1 MDNFMVAKKAGVR
14 GKELKVR
21 KRPLFFCTV
30 MFQISAI
37 NIVMLIAF
45 MLVMRMLIGQMQQQT
60 LNSRSMSQ
68 YVLSLSTEEAEL
80 KSDVMS
86 LYDQAIGYVLA
97 KADETRVALLPEIQ
111 STRKTIEEDISE
123 LKKQLDADS
132 QAEALASLQEI
143 QKQYDRLNVMI
154 DESMAEIDQGN
165 RDTAYDILFNRAEL
179 QKVAIFHSCKVIDEA
194 VTAEADKSNLEM
206 MLMLKNGI
214 EAAIKGTGLF
224 ILLIVFNFLLNYF
237 GIVKKIKSISREVS
251 DIIGKIEKGEGD
263 LTTRIYTRSASE
275 LVYIINGMNL
285 FIETLQNVMKEV
297 KSGVEVLNSSTD
309 TVTKKLNKSN
319 GNVQSTSAAME
330 ELSASMQSVSE
341 MVSSINDQVMEV
353 KASTDEINR
362 EATGGRET
370 ASGIKL
376 EADEIKQHVTE
387 RKQGMSVKVS
397 ELSEVLAKSLEDS
410 KKVKEINTLTKN
422 ILDIAEK
429 TNLIAVNASIEAA
442 RAGQAGKSFAV
453 VASEVSNLA
462 ANSKK
467 TANDI
472 QSISKDVTT
481 AVEELADNAQMVLE
495 FIKTDVTKD
504 YDSFVETGNK
514 YENTADTMN
523 SMLITFKDKAD
534 YLNNIMSDMANSVS
548 SITNSVSESSQAI
561 TLSAQNTMEIVG
573 DMSGISEAMDHNV
586 EVTGKLNAAT
596 RKFVEV

>member
-1 MDNFMVAKKAGVR
+1 
-14 GKELKVR
+14 
-21 KRPLFFCTV
+21 
-30 MFQISAI
+30 
-37 NIVMLIAF
+37 
-45 MLVMRMLIGQMQQQT
+45 
-60 LNSRSMSQ
+60 
-68 YVLSLSTEEAEL
+68 
-80 KSDVMS
+80 
-86 LYDQAIGYVLA
+86 
-97 KADETRVALLPEIQ
+97 
-111 STRKTIEEDISE
+111 
-123 LKKQLDADS
+123 
-132 QAEALASLQEI
+132 
-143 QKQYDRLNVMI
+143 
-154 DESMAEIDQGN
+154 
-165 RDTAYDILFNRAEL
+165 
-179 QKVAIFHSCKVIDEA
+179 
-194 VTAEADKSNLEM
+194 
-206 MLMLKNGI
+206 
-214 EAAIKGTGLF
+214 
-224 ILLIVFNFLLNYF
+224 
-237 GIVKKIKSISREVS
+237 
-251 DIIGKIEKGEGD
+251 
-263 LTTRIYTRSASE
+263 
-275 LVYIINGMNL
+275 
-285 FIETLQNVMKEV
+285 MKEV
-297 KSGVEVLNSSTD
+297 KSGVEVLNSSTE
-309 TVTKKLNKSN
+309 TVTQKLNKSN

-341 MVSSINDQVMEV
+341 MVSSINNQVMEV

-472 QSISKDVTT
+472 QSISKDVTN
-481 AVEELADNAQMVLE
+481 AVEELADNAQMVLD

-523 SMLITFKDKAD
+523 TMLITFKDKAD
-534 YLNNIMSDMANSVS
+534 YLNGIMSDMANSVS

>member
-1 MDNFMVAKKAGVR
+1 MDNFMVAKNAGI
-14 GKELKVR
+14 KEKKLKVR
-21 KRPLFFCTV
+21 KSPLFFCTV

-45 MLVMRMLIGQMQQQT
+45 MFVMRMLIGQMQQQT

-86 LYDQAIGYVLA
+86 LYDQAIGYVSA

-111 STRKTIEEDISE
+111 STRTIISEDISE

-154 DESMAEIDQGN
+154 DESIAAIDQGN
-165 RDTAYDILFNRAEL
+165 QDTAYDILFNRAEL

-194 VTAEADKSNLEM
+194 VTAEADNSNLEM

-214 EAAIKGTGLF
+214 EAAIRGTGLF

-237 GIVKKIKSISREVS
+237 GIVRKIKNISREVS

-275 LVYIINGMNL
+275 LVYIINGINL

-297 KSGVEVLNSSTD
+297 KSGVEVLNTSTE
-309 TVTKKLNKSN
+309 TVTMKLNKSN

-472 QSISKDVTT
+472 QSISKDVTS
-481 AVEELADNAQMVLE
+481 AVEELASNAQMVLD

-523 SMLITFKDKAD
+523 TMLVTFKDKAD
-534 YLNNIMSDMANSVS
+534 YLNGIMSDMANSVS

>member
-1 MDNFMVAKKAGVR
+1 MDNFMVAKNAGI
-14 GKELKVR
+14 KEKKLKVR
-21 KRPLFFCTV
+21 KSPLFFCTV

-45 MLVMRMLIGQMQQQT
+45 MFVMRMLIGQMQQQT

-86 LYDQAIGYVLA
+86 LYDQAIGYVSA

-111 STRKTIEEDISE
+111 STRTIISEDISE

-154 DESMAEIDQGN
+154 DESIAAIDQGN
-165 RDTAYDILFNRAEL
+165 QDTAYDILFNRAEL

-214 EAAIKGTGLF
+214 EAAIRGTGLF

-237 GIVKKIKSISREVS
+237 GIVRKIKNISREVS

-275 LVYIINGMNL
+275 LVYIINGINL

-297 KSGVEVLNSSTD
+297 KSGVEVLNTSTE
-309 TVTKKLNKSN
+309 TVTMKLNKSN

-472 QSISKDVTT
+472 QSISKDVTS
-481 AVEELADNAQMVLE
+481 AVEELASNAQMVLD

-523 SMLITFKDKAD
+523 TMLVTFKDKAD
-534 YLNNIMSDMANSVS
+534 YLNGIMSDMANSVS

>member
-21 KRPLFFCTV
+21 NHPLFFCTV

-37 NIVMLIAF
+37 NIIMLIAF

-60 LNSRSMSQ
+60 MNSRSMSQ

-86 LYDQAIGYVLA
+86 LYDQAIGYVSA

-123 LKKQLDADS
+123 LKRQLNAES
-132 QAEALASLQEI
+132 RAEALASLQEI

-179 QKVAIFHSCKVIDEA
+179 QKVAIFHACKVIDEA
-194 VTAEADKSNLEM
+194 VTAEADKSNVEM

-214 EAAIKGTGLF
+214 EAAVKGTGLF

-275 LVYIINGMNL
+275 LVYIINGINL

-297 KSGVEVLNSSTD
+297 KSGVEVLNSSTE
-309 TVTKKLNKSN
+309 TVTQKLNKSN

-341 MVSSINDQVMEV
+341 MVSSINNQVMEV

-472 QSISKDVTT
+472 QNISKDVTN
-481 AVEELADNAQMVLE
+481 AVEELADNAQMVLD

-523 SMLITFKDKAD
+523 TMLITFKDKAD
-534 YLNNIMSDMANSVS
+534 YLNGIMSDMANSVS

>member
-1 MDNFMVAKKAGVR
+1 MDNFMVAKNAGI
-14 GKELKVR
+14 KEKKLKVR
-21 KRPLFFCTV
+21 KSPLFFCTV

-45 MLVMRMLIGQMQQQT
+45 MFVMRMLIGQMQQQT

-86 LYDQAIGYVLA
+86 LYDQAIGYVSA

-111 STRKTIEEDISE
+111 STRTIISEDISE

-154 DESMAEIDQGN
+154 DESIAAIDQGN
-165 RDTAYDILFNRAEL
+165 QDTAYDILFNRAEL

-194 VTAEADKSNLEM
+194 VTAEADNSNLEM

-214 EAAIKGTGLF
+214 EAAIRGTGLF

-237 GIVKKIKSISREVS
+237 GIVRKIKNISREVS

-275 LVYIINGMNL
+275 LVYIINGINL

-297 KSGVEVLNSSTD
+297 KSGVEVLNTSTE
-309 TVTKKLNKSN
+309 TVTMKLNKSN

-387 RKQGMSVKVS
+387 RKHGMSVKVS

-472 QSISKDVTT
+472 QSISKDVTS
-481 AVEELADNAQMVLE
+481 AVEELASNAQMVLD

-523 SMLITFKDKAD
+523 TMLVTFKDKAD
-534 YLNNIMSDMANSVS
+534 YLNGIMSDMANSVS